1 MSATTGS
8 WLSRMSEENR
18 AEDQGRLSSRFWR
31 KARDVTL
38 LMVSSLLCIMLAV
51 IGVLFMSSNTPRP
64 FLDANGAKVPGS
76 ISEKIYVTINGV
88 EQGMFIKSRN
98 AANPVLMYVHGGMP
112 FYFLTEKY
120 PTGLEDNFTMV
131 WWDQRGAGLSYQA
144 NFPPE
149 TDAAEQL
156 ISDTIEVTNYLRRR
170 FGHDK
175 IYLMGHSG
183 GTFLGIQA
191 AARAPELYH
200 AYIGVSQMT
209 DQLKSEKLAY
219 EFMLEQ
225 FKANGDRDMA
235 RKLEASPVTIQGGA
249 PDAYLA
255 LRDGAMHG
263 LGVGTMREM
272 KSVIS
277 GIFLPSLTFPEYSLS
292 DKINLWR
299 GKIRTGVSVIWPTIM
314 KTDLARKVPALAIPV
329 YFLEGRHDYTC
340 SYALAKDYFLRLKA
354 PVKGF
359 YTFEQSAHSPI
370 FEEPAKARE
379 IFRQDVLTG
388 GVSLADRM

>member
-1 MSATTGS
+1 MREKKLA
-8 WLSRMSEENR
+8 EN
-18 AEDQGRLSSRFWR
+18 QGRRSSWFWR
-31 KARDVTL
+31 KARNVTL
-38 LMVSSLLCIMLAV
+38 LLVSSLLLVMLAV
-51 IGVLFMSSNTPRP
+51 IGVLLILSSNTPRP
-64 FLDANGAKVPGS
+64 FLDASGVQIPGS

-112 FYFLTEKY
+112 FYFLTQKH

-131 WWDQRGAGLSYQA
+131 WWDQRGAGLSYHA
-144 NFPPE
+144 GIPPE
-149 TDAAEQL
+149 DQAVEQL
-156 ISDTIEVTNYLRRR
+156 LSDTIEVTNYLRRR
-170 FGHDK
+170 FGQDK

-200 AYIGVSQMT
+200 AYIGVAQMT

-225 FKANGDRDMA
+225 FRANGNQDMV
-235 RKLEASPVTIQGGA
+235 RKLEASPVTIEGGA

-255 LRDGAMHG
+255 LRDQGMHS
-263 LGVGTMREM
+263 LGVGTMRDM

-277 GIFLPSLTFPEYSLS
+277 GIFVPSLTFREYSLS
-292 DKINLWR
+292 DKVNLWR
-299 GKIRTGVSVIWPTIM
+299 GKIRTGVSVMWPAIM
-314 KTDLARKVPALAIPV
+314 KTDLTREVPALEIPV
-329 YFLEGRHDYTC
+329 YFLEGRYDYTC
-340 SYALAKDYFLRLKA
+340 SYALAKDYFVKLKA

-370 FEEPAKARE
+370 FEEPKKAQD

-388 GVSLADRM
+388 LNRLSDPIQF